1 MMLLVRHP
9 RRRRRTGGEEG
20 RGQQQLANYRFSLI
34 FKLNF
39 IFN

>member
-1 MMLLVRHP
+1 MHDAFGTLSKEEEK
-9 RRRRRTGGEEG
+9 GQGEDG
-20 RGQQQLANYRFSLI
+20 GQQQLANYKFSLV